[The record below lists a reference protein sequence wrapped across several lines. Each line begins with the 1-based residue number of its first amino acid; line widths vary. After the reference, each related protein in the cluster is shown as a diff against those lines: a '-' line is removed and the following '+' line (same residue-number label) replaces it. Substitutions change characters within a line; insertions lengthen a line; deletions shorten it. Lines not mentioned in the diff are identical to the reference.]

1 MNRNIFIPIIFIV
14 GTILT
19 FVLSTKYF
27 SIEKNSNDL
36 EVKNCSKLNY
46 EESLYLHP
54 NNFSSIT
61 MEIKFDSIKQWRR
74 NNLRSLAKAEENKK
88 KAGNFRRFYTDRKR
102 VDGNIIF
109 KFNENLECV
118 LKARIRAH
126 GDLEDHV
133 NSSLPS
139 LNVNLKEGHVF
150 GITKFKLFIPKTR
163 RFDNELIA
171 ANLFKELGF
180 LSPRT
185 ARAKVKFYNKN
196 LNFIFQ
202 ESIVKEFIENNNNR
216 EFPLYAG
223 DERYAFIDWNSQKG
237 NRFSN
242 YKLEN
247 ANYIKNEESKEIIS
261 KYGLSLLNKINFY
274 SDSEFYPESI
284 DLSDLSKK
292 LYEKDVFEDFQVFSS
307 LMFAMNSNHNLSRD
321 DLRIYFNKEY
331 DKFYPIYYDGTPN
344 LGIENKYLNKNCLPP
359 LKKRINCNFTK
370 SGVFGAKRA
379 AKLIDSLDI
388 EDFKKKLLKYNF
400 NKNELKL
407 NNKKTI
413 SISNIDGL
421 IDQIKKNLIGLSN
434 IKIDKN
440 PRIVKI
446 KIQEDPY
453 SNYLNNNKKIYN
465 PDSRKLV
472 YHSSDFKNFL
482 TCNVFSTD
490 CKTSDFQQNAI
501 NDLVSQRLKI
511 NQNNKDL
518 ELNYTSRTN
527 EKNNSIWY
535 HEFFKKKFDVKKKIK
550 IDEELGFYV
559 IGNIEYKISKDQK
572 ILEFTK
578 KDNISKVIFENQDL
592 NGWEI
597 YFEDNSEKNEDNFQF
612 LRLDA
617 FGYSGCL
624 NFFDS
629 IISEITVKFFNSKC
643 EDAINFVRSKGI
655 VKEVEVTNSLFDS
668 IDGDFSNLKFKKIKI
683 KKSNNDCLDFSYGS
697 YLIEQANLSF
707 CGDKGVSAGEMS
719 KVTIYNTKIEFSNN
733 GIVSKDFAEVKVLN
747 SNISN
752 TEYCFQAYKKKQEF
766 SGGYLE
772 VKNSSCNK
780 TNVNKFKNDQTSI
793 IKILQ

>member
-1 MNRNIFIPIIFIV
+1 MSRNILIPIIFII
-14 GTILT
+14 GIILT
-19 FVLSTKYF
+19 LVLSKKYF
-27 SIEKNSNDL
+27 LIEKNL
-36 EVKNCSKLNY
+36 ENLEIKNCSKLNY

-54 NNFSSIT
+54 KNFSSIR

-88 KAGNFRRFYTDRKR
+88 ESGNFRRFYTDRKR
-102 VDGNIIF
+102 IDGGVIF
-109 KFNENLECV
+109 KFNEKLECV

-133 NSSLPS
+133 SSSLPS

-171 ANLFKELGF
+171 ANLFKELGL

-185 ARAKVKFYNKN
+185 ARAKVEFYNKN
-196 LNFIFQ
+196 LDFIFQ

-223 DERYAFIDWNSQKG
+223 DERYSFIDYDFKRG

-247 ANYIKNEESKEIIS
+247 ANFIKNEESKKIIS

-292 LYEKDVFEDFQVFSS
+292 LYEKDLFEDFQVFSS

-321 DLRIYFNKEY
+321 DLRIYFNKENN
-331 DKFYPIYYDGTPN
+331 KFYPIYYDGTLHLGVKN
-344 LGIENKYLNKNCLPP
+344 LFLDKNCLSFQ
-359 LKKRINCNFTK
+359 KRMNCNFTK
-370 SGVFGAKRA
+370 SGVYGAKRA
-379 AKLIDSLDI
+379 VKLIDSLDI
-388 EDFKKKLLKYNF
+388 ENFKKKLLKYNF
-400 NKNELKL
+400 DNNEFKL
-407 NNKKTI
+407 DYKKTI
-413 SISNIDGL
+413 SISDMSGL
-421 IDQIKKNLIGLSN
+421 IDQIKNNLINLSN
-434 IKIDKN
+434 VKIDKN

-446 KIQEDPY
+446 KIQKDPY
-453 SNYLNNNKKIYN
+453 SNYHNNNKKISN

-472 YHSSDFKNFL
+472 YHSSDFENFL
-482 TCNVFSTD
+482 TCSVLSTD
-490 CKTSDFQQNAI
+490 CKTSDFQQSAI

-527 EKNNSIWY
+527 EKNNSTWY
-535 HEFFKKKFDVKKKIK
+535 HEFFKKEFEIKKKVK
-550 IDEELGFYV
+550 VEEKLSFYI
-559 IGNIEYKISKDQK
+559 IGNIEYEISKDQK
-572 ILEFTK
+572 LLTFIK
-578 KDNISKVIFENQDL
+578 KDASSKVIFENQDL
-592 NGWEI
+592 SGWEI
-597 YFEDNSEKNEDNFQF
+597 YFDDQSEKNKHNFQF
-612 LRLDA
+612 TRLDA

-624 NFFDS
+624 NFFDTN
-629 IISEITVKFFNSKC
+629 ISEIKVNFSNSKC

-655 VKEVEVTNSLFDS
+655 IKEVEVINSLFDS
-668 IDGDFSNLKFKKIKI
+668 IDGDFSNLKFKKVRIE
-683 KKSNNDCLDFSYGS
+683 KSSNDCLDFSYGN
-697 YLIEQANLSF
+697 YVIEQANLSF

-719 KVTIYNTKIEFSNN
+719 KVKIYNTKIKFSNS

-747 SNISN
+747 SNIAN
-752 TEYCFQAYKKKQEF
+752 TEYCFQAYTKKQEF

-772 VKNSSCNK
+772 VKNTSCNE
-780 TNVNKFKNDQTSI
+780 TNTNKFKNDQTSI